1 MTTKSIA
8 DWPHRTLKYQYATL
22 VCRCESQG
30 RREGPDFPDQRV
42 IETIYRPLSTTL
54 QKDVSVTDSTVT
66 IKTTRE
72 SIEKVVIRFAGDS
85 GDGMQLAGNR
95 FTDAS
100 AAFGNDVATF
110 PSFPAE
116 IRAPAGTLPGVSSFQ
131 VQIAEF
137 DILTPGDEP
146 DVLVAM
152 NPAALKSNLDD
163 LRPMGTIV
171 INTEAFEERNLA
183 KAGYEDNP
191 ITDGSLNSYK
201 VIEVPMESLT
211 KEAVKGSGVT
221 GRDVLRSK
229 NMFALGLMAWLFN
242 RPLEPTI
249 DWINH
254 KFAKLEAV
262 ANANVSALQAGYNFG
277 ITTEASKTV
286 AFEVPPASFDPG
298 EYTTISGN
306 LSLSWGLVAGAQAAK
321 LPLFYGS
328 YPITP
333 ASDVL
338 HELSRHKNFGVRTF
352 QAEDEISAIGAA
364 IGAAFG
370 GHLAVTGTSGPGLAL
385 KSEALSL
392 AFMAE
397 LPLVVVNVQRG
408 GPSTGLPTKPEQS
421 DLFFALYGRHGES
434 PIPVVAC
441 ASPSDAYATAIEAC
455 RIALKY
461 MTPVILLSD
470 NSVATGSEPW
480 KLPDRDSL
488 PDFGVQ
494 YATVPN
500 SPDGKFLPYVRDA
513 GTFARAWAVPGTPGL
528 EHRIGGLE
536 KEEGTG
542 SVSYDPDNH
551 QLMTDTRAWKV
562 ANIANDIPS
571 VVVSGD
577 KEADLLVLGWGSTYT
592 VIRAACHNIEAAGK
606 KVAYAHLRHLNPLP
620 ANLEE
625 VLASYDK
632 VLIPEMNTGQLLR
645 ILRMEYLCDAFG
657 LNKVAAKPFKISE
670 IENKILEMI

>member
-1 MTTKSIA
+1 MTENT
-8 DWPHRTLKYQYATL
+8 ATI
-22 VCRCESQG
+22 
-30 RREGPDFPDQRV
+30 D
-42 IETIYRPLSTTL
+42 
-54 QKDVSVTDSTVT
+54 
-66 IKTTRE
+66 TTRE
-72 SIEKVVIRFAGDS
+72 TLEKVIIRFAGDS

-100 AAFGNDVATF
+100 AAFGNDIATF

-131 VQIAEF
+131 VQIAGV

-183 KAGYEDNP
+183 KAGYKDNP

-211 KEAVKGSGVT
+211 KEAVKDSGVT

-229 NMFALGLMAWLFN
+229 NMFALGLMAWLFD

-249 DWINH
+249 EWINA
-254 KFAKLEAV
+254 KFAKVESV
-262 ANANVSALQAGYNFG
+262 AKANISTLQAGYNFG
-277 ITTEASKTV
+277 ITTEASKTT
-286 AFEVPPASFDPG
+286 AFEVPPASLDPG

-306 LSLSWGLVAGAQAAK
+306 LSLAWGLIAGAQAAK

-352 QAEDEISAIGAA
+352 QAEDEIAAIGAT

-421 DLFFALYGRHGES
+421 DLLFALYGRHGES
-434 PIPVVAC
+434 PLPVVAC
-441 ASPSDAYATAIEAC
+441 ASPSDAYDCAIEAC

-470 NSVATGSEPW
+470 NNVATGSEPW
-480 KLPDRDSL
+480 KLPERDTL
-488 PDFGVQ
+488 PDFTVK

-500 SPDGKFLPYVRDA
+500 SPDGKFMPYVRDA
-513 GTFARAWAVPGTPGL
+513 QTFAREWAVPGTPGL

-536 KEEGTG
+536 KAEVTG
-542 SVSYDPDNH
+542 NVSYDPDNH

-562 ANIANDIPS
+562 ANIANDIPP
-571 VVVSGD
+571 VEVSGD
-577 KEADLLVLGWGSTYT
+577 EDADVLVLGWGSTYT
-592 VIRAACHNIEAAGK
+592 VIKAAARRVEASGK

-620 ANLEE
+620 ANLKD
-625 VLASYDK
+625 VLASFDK
-632 VLIPEMNTGQLLR
+632 VLVPEMNSGQLLR
-645 ILRMEYLCDAFG
+645 ILRMEYLSDAVG
-657 LNKVAAKPFKISE
+657 LNKVAAKPFKVSE
-670 IENKILEMI
+670 IESKIMEML